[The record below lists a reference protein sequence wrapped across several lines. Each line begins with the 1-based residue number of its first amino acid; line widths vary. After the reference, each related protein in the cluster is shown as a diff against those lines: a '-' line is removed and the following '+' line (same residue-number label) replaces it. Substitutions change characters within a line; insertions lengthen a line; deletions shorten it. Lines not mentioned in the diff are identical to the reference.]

1 MKLNAPKAALAALAL
16 GIAPVSMIA
25 LSAPAAAQV
34 VPGIGIA
41 NPDAIV
47 AASSAFQ
54 TAEQQ
59 RQTTYKAQ
67 IDQAEAR
74 RAAIAAQLEPLY
86 TKLEADSQG
95 SSPNRQA
102 LQQQAAQIQQIEQA
116 GQTEINRLLQPV
128 ALSRAYVVEQI
139 SDQLNAAMDAAKA
152 KRKITLVLSPNGVIA
167 ADQAYN
173 LNQDV
178 VNELNRLIPSAQL
191 VPPAGWMPRAQRE
204 AVAQQQAAQAQQ
216 PAAQPA
222 AQPAGR

>member
-1 MKLNAPKAALAALAL
+1 MKFHASKAAFAALAL
-16 GIAPVSMIA
+16 GIAPVSMVA
-25 LSAPAAAQV
+25 LSAPAAAQI

-54 TAEQQ
+54 NAETQ

-86 TKLEADSQG
+86 TKLEADSQAA
-95 SSPNRQA
+95 SPNRQA
-102 LQQQAAQIQQIEQA
+102 LQQQAAQIQQIEQS
-116 GQTEINRLLQPV
+116 GQAEINRLLQPV

-139 SDQLNAAMDAAKA
+139 SDQLTAAMDAAKA
-152 KRKITLVLSPNGVIA
+152 RRKITLVLSPNGVIS

-178 VNELNRLIPSAQL
+178 VNELNRLIPNAQL
-191 VPPAGWMPRAQRE
+191 VPPQGWMPRAQRE
-204 AVAQQQAAQAQQ
+204 AAAQQQAQQ

-222 AQPAGR
+222 AQPATSR

>member
-1 MKLNAPKAALAALAL
+1 MKFHAPKAAFAALAL

-25 LSAPAAAQV
+25 LSAPAAAQI

-54 TAEQQ
+54 NAETQ

-86 TKLEADSQG
+86 TKLEADSQAA
-95 SSPNRQA
+95 SPNRQA
-102 LQQQAAQIQQIEQA
+102 LQQQAAQIQQIEQS
-116 GQTEINRLLQPV
+116 GQAEINRLLQPV

-139 SDQLNAAMDAAKA
+139 SDQLTAAMDAAKA
-152 KRKITLVLSPNGVIA
+152 RRKITLVLSPNGVIS

-178 VNELNRLIPSAQL
+178 VNELNRLIPNAQL
-191 VPPAGWMPRAQRE
+191 VPPQGWMPRAQRE
-204 AVAQQQAAQAQQ
+204 AAAQQQAQQ

-222 AQPAGR
+222 AQPATSR

>member
-1 MKLNAPKAALAALAL
+1 MKIHAPKAAFAALAL

-25 LSAPAAAQV
+25 LSAPAAAQI

-54 TAEQQ
+54 NAETQ

-86 TKLEADSQG
+86 TKLEADSQAA
-95 SSPNRQA
+95 SPNRQA
-102 LQQQAAQIQQIEQA
+102 LQQQAAQIQQIEQS
-116 GQTEINRLLQPV
+116 GQAEINRLLQPV

-139 SDQLNAAMDAAKA
+139 SDQLTAAMDAAKA
-152 KRKITLVLSPNGVIA
+152 RRKITLVLSPNGVIS

-178 VNELNRLIPSAQL
+178 VNELNRLIPNAQL
-191 VPPAGWMPRAQRE
+191 VPPQGWMPRAQRE
-204 AVAQQQAAQAQQ
+204 AAAQQQAQQ

-222 AQPAGR
+222 AQPATSR

>member
-1 MKLNAPKAALAALAL
+1 MKIHAPKAAFAALAL

-25 LSAPAAAQV
+25 LSAPAAAQI

-54 TAEQQ
+54 NAETQ

-86 TKLEADSQG
+86 TKLEADSQAA
-95 SSPNRQA
+95 SPNRQA
-102 LQQQAAQIQQIEQA
+102 LQQQAAQIQQIEQS
-116 GQTEINRLLQPV
+116 GQAEINRLLQPV

-139 SDQLNAAMDAAKA
+139 SDQLTAAMDAAKA
-152 KRKITLVLSPNGVIA
+152 RRKITLVLSPNGVIST
-167 ADQAYN
+167 DQAYN

-178 VNELNRLIPSAQL
+178 VNELNRLIPNAQL
-191 VPPAGWMPRAQRE
+191 GPPQGWMPRAQRE
-204 AVAQQQAAQAQQ
+204 AAAQQQAQQ

-222 AQPAGR
+222 AQPATSR

>member
-1 MKLNAPKAALAALAL
+1 MKIHAPKAAFAALAL

-25 LSAPAAAQV
+25 LSAPAAAQI

-54 TAEQQ
+54 NAETQ

-86 TKLEADSQG
+86 TKLEADSQAA
-95 SSPNRQA
+95 SPNRQA
-102 LQQQAAQIQQIEQA
+102 LQQQAAQIQQIEQS
-116 GQTEINRLLQPV
+116 GQAEINRLLQPV

-139 SDQLNAAMDAAKA
+139 SDQLTAAMDAAKA
-152 KRKITLVLSPNGVIA
+152 RRKITLVLSPNGVIS

-178 VNELNRLIPSAQL
+178 VNELNRLIPNAQL
-191 VPPAGWMPRAQRE
+191 VPPQGWMPRAQRE
-204 AVAQQQAAQAQQ
+204 AAAQQQAQQ

-222 AQPAGR
+222 TSR

>member
-1 MKLNAPKAALAALAL
+1 MKLTAPKAALAALAF

-34 VPGIGIA
+34 VQGIGIA

-74 RAAIAAQLEPLY
+74 RAAIAAQLDPLY
-86 TKLEADSQG
+86 TKLEADSQAA
-95 SSPNRQA
+95 SPNRQA

-116 GQTEINRLLQPV
+116 GQNEINRLLQPV
-128 ALSRAYVVEQI
+128 AMSRAYVVEQI

-152 KRKITLVLSPNGVIA
+152 RRNIALVLSPGGVIS

-178 VNELNRLIPSAQL
+178 VTELNRLIPSAQL

-204 AVAQQQAAQAQQ
+204 AAAQQQAMQAQQ
-216 PAAQPA
+216 PAAAPA
-222 AQPAGR
+222 ATGR

>member
-1 MKLNAPKAALAALAL
+1 MKFHAPKAAFAALAL

-25 LSAPAAAQV
+25 LSAPAAAQI

-54 TAEQQ
+54 NAETQ

-86 TKLEADSQG
+86 TKLEADSQAA
-95 SSPNRQA
+95 SPNRQA
-102 LQQQAAQIQQIEQA
+102 LQQQAARIQQIEQS
-116 GQTEINRLLQPV
+116 GQAEINRLLQPV

-152 KRKITLVLSPNGVIA
+152 RRKITLVLSPNGVIS

-178 VNELNRLIPSAQL
+178 VNELNRLIPNAQL
-191 VPPAGWMPRAQRE
+191 VPPQGWMPRAQRE
-204 AVAQQQAAQAQQ
+204 AAAQQQAQQ

-222 AQPAGR
+222 AQPATSR

>member
-1 MKLNAPKAALAALAL
+1 MKFHAPKAAFAALAL
-16 GIAPVSMIA
+16 GIAPGSMIA
-25 LSAPAAAQV
+25 LSAPAAAQI

-54 TAEQQ
+54 NAETQ

-86 TKLEADSQG
+86 TKLEADSQAA
-95 SSPNRQA
+95 SPNRQA
-102 LQQQAAQIQQIEQA
+102 LQQQAAQIQQIEQS
-116 GQTEINRLLQPV
+116 GQAEINRLLQPV

-139 SDQLNAAMDAAKA
+139 SDQLTAAMDAAKA
-152 KRKITLVLSPNGVIA
+152 RRKITLVLSPNGVIS

-178 VNELNRLIPSAQL
+178 VNELNRLIPNAQL
-191 VPPAGWMPRAQRE
+191 VPPQGWMPRAQRE
-204 AVAQQQAAQAQQ
+204 AAAQQQAQQ

-222 AQPAGR
+222 AQPDTSR

>member
-1 MKLNAPKAALAALAL
+1 MKFHAPKAAFAALAL

-54 TAEQQ
+54 NAETQ

-67 IDQAEAR
+67 IDHAEAR

-86 TKLEADSQG
+86 TKLEADSQAA
-95 SSPNRQA
+95 SPNRQA
-102 LQQQAAQIQQIEQA
+102 LQQQAAQIQQIEQS
-116 GQTEINRLLQPV
+116 GQAEINRLLQPV

-139 SDQLNAAMDAAKA
+139 SDQLTAAMDAAKA
-152 KRKITLVLSPNGVIA
+152 RRKITLVLSPNGVIS

-178 VNELNRLIPSAQL
+178 VNELNRLIPNAQL
-191 VPPAGWMPRAQRE
+191 VPPQGWMPRAQRE
-204 AVAQQQAAQAQQ
+204 AAAQQQAQQ

-222 AQPAGR
+222 AQPATSR

>member
-1 MKLNAPKAALAALAL
+1 MTFKSPKTALAALAFGL
-16 GIAPVSMIA
+16 APVSMIA

-54 TAEQQ
+54 NAETQ

-86 TKLEADSQG
+86 TKLEADSQAA
-95 SSPNRQA
+95 SPNRQA
-102 LQQQAAQIQQIEQA
+102 LQQQAAQIQQIEQS
-116 GQTEINRLLQPV
+116 GQAEINRLLQPV
-128 ALSRAYVVEQI
+128 AMSRAYVVEQI

-152 KRKITLVLSPNGVIA
+152 RRNITLVLSPNGVIS

-178 VNELNRLIPSAQL
+178 VNELNRLIPNAQL
-191 VPPAGWMPRAQRE
+191 VPPQGWMPRAQRE
-204 AVAQQQAAQAQQ
+204 AAAAQQQAAQQ
-216 PAAQPA
+216 PATQPA
-222 AQPAGR
+222 TSR

>member
-1 MKLNAPKAALAALAL
+1 MKFHAPKAAFAALAL

-54 TAEQQ
+54 NAETQ

-86 TKLEADSQG
+86 TKLEADSQAA
-95 SSPNRQA
+95 SPNRQA
-102 LQQQAAQIQQIEQA
+102 LQQQAAQIQQIEQS
-116 GQTEINRLLQPV
+116 GQAEINRLLQPV

-139 SDQLNAAMDAAKA
+139 SDQLTAAMDAAKA
-152 KRKITLVLSPNGVIA
+152 RRKITLVLSPNGVIS

-178 VNELNRLIPSAQL
+178 VNELNRLIPNAQL
-191 VPPAGWMPRAQRE
+191 VPPQGWMPRAQRE
-204 AVAQQQAAQAQQ
+204 AAAQQQAQQ

-222 AQPAGR
+222 AQPATSR

>member
-1 MKLNAPKAALAALAL
+1 MKFHASKAAFAALAL
-16 GIAPVSMIA
+16 GIAPVSMVA
-25 LSAPAAAQV
+25 LSAPAAAQI

-54 TAEQQ
+54 NAETQ

-86 TKLEADSQG
+86 TKLEADSQAA
-95 SSPNRQA
+95 SPNRQA
-102 LQQQAAQIQQIEQA
+102 LQQQAAQIQQIEQS
-116 GQTEINRLLQPV
+116 GQAEINRLLQPV

-139 SDQLNAAMDAAKA
+139 SDQLTAAMDAAKA
-152 KRKITLVLSPNGVIA
+152 RRKITLVLSPNGVIS

-178 VNELNRLIPSAQL
+178 VNELNRLIPNAQL
-191 VPPAGWMPRAQRE
+191 VPPQGWMPRAQRE
-204 AVAQQQAAQAQQ
+204 AAAQQAQQ

-222 AQPAGR
+222 AQPATSR

>member
-1 MKLNAPKAALAALAL
+1 MKFHASMAAFAALAL
-16 GIAPVSMIA
+16 GIAPVSMVA
-25 LSAPAAAQV
+25 LSAPAAAQI

-54 TAEQQ
+54 NAETQ

-86 TKLEADSQG
+86 TKLEADSQAA
-95 SSPNRQA
+95 SPNRQA
-102 LQQQAAQIQQIEQA
+102 LQQQAAQIQQIEQS
-116 GQTEINRLLQPV
+116 GQAEINRLLQPV

-139 SDQLNAAMDAAKA
+139 SDQLTAAMDAAKA
-152 KRKITLVLSPNGVIA
+152 RRKITLVLSPNGVIS

-178 VNELNRLIPSAQL
+178 VNELNRLIPNAQL
-191 VPPAGWMPRAQRE
+191 VPPQGWMPRAQRE
-204 AVAQQQAAQAQQ
+204 AAAQQQAQQ

-222 AQPAGR
+222 AQPATSR